1 MEKIFNSIKER
12 IEMGIKN
19 NIPLESRLMMAGEIV
34 YAAERK
40 DLTPKEARILEALLK
55 LEETIK
61 DYSLVRE
68 QAIFGELID
77 NIQE

>member
-12 IEMGIKN
+12 IQTGIKN

-40 DLTPKEARILEALLK
+40 DLTPKEARTLEAMLSLN
-55 LEETIK
+55 ENIQ
-61 DYSLVRE
+61 DYEAVRE

-77 NIQE
+77 INHE

>member
-12 IEMGIKN
+12 IETGINN

-55 LEETIK
+55 LEENIK
-61 DYSLVRE
+61 DYEAVRE